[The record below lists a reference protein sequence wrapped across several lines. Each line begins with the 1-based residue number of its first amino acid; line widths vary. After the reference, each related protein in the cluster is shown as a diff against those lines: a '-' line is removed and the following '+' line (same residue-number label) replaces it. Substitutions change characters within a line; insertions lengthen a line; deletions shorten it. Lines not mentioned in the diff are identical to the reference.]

1 MTSDIAS
8 DNPRSIW
15 TTERVAMLRTYFNA
29 GLSCA
34 QIANEIGV
42 TRNAVIGKMN
52 RLGLSRG
59 RRTASPRATR
69 ATAGPRRPHVLTQ
82 RIALK
87 ALFAAEPVVTD
98 VVSIGIVL
106 LSAHVEVKDAI
117 ELLASGDRVGY
128 LLKSRVTDLNEF
140 VDTLEQIMN
149 GGTVVDPSLVK
160 ELLAAHRRHD
170 PLAALTPRERE
181 VLALVAEGRTNASI
195 AKELWLTEKTVE
207 THVRSILGK
216 LDLPQDGD
224 THRRVL
230 AVVTYLRASV
240 A

>member
-98 VVSIGIVL
+98 VVSTEPCSLFNLTARKCRWPIG
-106 LSAHVEVKDAI
+106 A
-117 ELLASGDRVGY
+117 VGTPDFNFCGNGTADGCHIARATPAWPTG
-128 LLKSRVTDLNEF
+128 SRRARKP
-140 VDTLEQIMN
+140 QR
-149 GGTVVDPSLVK
+149 PP
-160 ELLAAHRRHD
+160 AA
-170 PLAALTPRERE
+170 
-181 VLALVAEGRTNASI
+181 
-195 AKELWLTEKTVE
+195 AKGFK
-207 THVRSILGK
+207 RF
-216 LDLPQDGD
+216 
-224 THRRVL
+224 
-230 AVVTYLRASV
+230 
-240 A
+240 